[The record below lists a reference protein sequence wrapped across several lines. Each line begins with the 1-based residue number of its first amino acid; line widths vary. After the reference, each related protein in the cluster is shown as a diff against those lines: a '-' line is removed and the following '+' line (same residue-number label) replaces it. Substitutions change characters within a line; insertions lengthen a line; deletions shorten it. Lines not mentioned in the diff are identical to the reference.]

1 MSVDAANTMS
11 IVGGTL
17 WVDRHLHKNGGS
29 TMREVMLRNEEAGNC
44 VYYGY
49 TQTRE
54 GWDRLM
60 SYMRSINSSTASLPR
75 VCIEAHASQASAEFT
90 SRRIPDL
97 LRLRAIY
104 TQWAVPIRVVLTV
117 RVREPLSYY
126 ISFYRW
132 RVAGLQ
138 RGGNIIRLSP
148 KKSVYQPLGTD
159 FLGWS
164 PPNLQSIGLLHGDVE
179 LFAGLKAGGWP
190 GVRNATRR
198 PHPYWSAH
206 QSFEA
211 QHYTDLLTTLG
222 HYDVVAPLEAFDE
235 HLLLIAERTG
245 IKPLQAVEHAKVVP
259 EAQGMRGVR
268 LKDLQVCP
276 NMSVASPNVLVPP
289 PTSLG
294 LCPPLLTALGATCQ
308 VCPNMSACRA
318 HVERIAPWDVKLYNH
333 VRATFAARVEGAG
346 GAFAPLLQRYR
357 DARQRN
363 ALGVCDPAYDAPE
376 ASRCCCADRLPCFNW
391 TGRERTYRMPPA
403 CVPGPLRVQQLVASD
418 MPLGW
423 CCTWRP
429 PPPPP
434 RARRRHGRGQQGWQR
449 RGREQHPGK

>member
-308 VCPNMSACRA
+308 VARAASPNVWVRADRSAHRA
-318 HVERIAPWDVKLYNH
+318 RKWLDTLQNMLREITEPDPPPSFQNVKLWVGTWNMGNAMPDGDQLKHWLETESDKHDVYAIGLQ
-333 VRATFAARVEGAG
+333 VRHRSKSPSFLSPPLTFSR
-346 GAFAPLLQRYR
+346 LLS
-357 DARQRN
+357 
-363 ALGVCDPAYDAPE
+363 P
-376 ASRCCCADRLPCFNW
+376 
-391 TGRERTYRMPPA
+391 
-403 CVPGPLRVQQLVASD
+403 
-418 MPLGW
+418 
-423 CCTWRP
+423 
-429 PPPPP
+429 
-434 RARRRHGRGQQGWQR
+434 
-449 RGREQHPGK
+449 